1 MATEQVV
8 LSCGTLSGQEGA
20 DFCCCNCT
28 SMFVDRA
35 PGVKY
40 TSDSALV
47 IAFLE
52 VTRNQAQFQ
61 RLTSATT
68 AGPAA

>member
-1 MATEQVV
+1 
-8 LSCGTLSGQEGA
+8 
-20 DFCCCNCT
+20 
-28 SMFVDRA
+28 MFVDRA